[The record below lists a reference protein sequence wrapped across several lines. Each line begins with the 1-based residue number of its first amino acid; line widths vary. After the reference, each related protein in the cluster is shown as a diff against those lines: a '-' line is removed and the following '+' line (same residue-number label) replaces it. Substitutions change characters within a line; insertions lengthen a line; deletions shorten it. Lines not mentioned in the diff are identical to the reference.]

1 MSLTTKQRRF
11 IDEYLIDFNATQ
23 AAIRAGYSEAT
34 AHAIGWENLRKPEIA
49 DVVEKRV
56 SAYAMDANERLVA
69 LADIARQGE
78 RDSDRI
84 RAIEL
89 LGKLAGDYTEKV
101 EHSGTVATKAYVG
114 ISPDDWDDDTDT
126 DSDESG

>member
-1 MSLTTKQRRF
+1 MQ
-11 IDEYLIDFNATQ
+11 
-23 AAIRAGYSEAT
+23 
-34 AHAIGWENLRKPEIA
+34 KPEIS
-49 DVVEKRV
+49 DEIKKRV

-89 LGKLAGDYTEKV
+89 LGKIAGDYTEKV
-101 EHSGTVATKAYVG
+101 EHSGETTTVIRVTL
-114 ISPDDWDDDTDT
+114 
-126 DSDESG
+126 DSDED